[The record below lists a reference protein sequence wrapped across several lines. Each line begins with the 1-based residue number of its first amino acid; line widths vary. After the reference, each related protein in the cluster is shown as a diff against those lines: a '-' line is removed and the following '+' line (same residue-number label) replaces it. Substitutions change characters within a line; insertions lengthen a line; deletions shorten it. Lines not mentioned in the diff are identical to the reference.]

1 MLPNRSRTT
10 MPLPTRPA
18 PARPANDT
26 GPVAND
32 TGLITLRLLTGDP
45 AEQRRC
51 KSRENYQSRLAPWQ
65 LKRVT
70 EFINANLAETLQLC
84 DLAALSG
91 LSPSHFGRAFKGST
105 GLPPHRWHLIQ
116 RIERA
121 RTMLADADASLADV
135 ACATGFA
142 DQSHF
147 TRVFSRTIG
156 MSPGAWRRQWQAA

>member
-1 MLPNRSRTT
+1 MLPNPSRIT

-18 PARPANDT
+18 PSRPANDT
-26 GPVAND
+26 GPVPP
-32 TGLITLRLLTGDP
+32 RLFAGIRVEP
-45 AEQRRC
+45 QRC
-51 KSRENYQSRLAPWQ
+51 KARENYQSRLAPWQ

-105 GLPPHRWHLIQ
+105 GLPPHRWHLNQ

-121 RTMLADADASLADV
+121 RVMLADAEASLADV

-147 TRVFSRTIG
+147 TRVFSRAVGI
-156 MSPGAWRRQWQAA
+156 SPGAWRRSRAA

>member
-1 MLPNRSRTT
+1 MLSSPSRAT
-10 MPLPTRPA
+10 MPLAAHPA

-26 GPVAND
+26 GSAP
-32 TGLITLRLLTGDP
+32 LRLLPGVP
-45 AEQRRC
+45 AA
-51 KSRENYQSRLAPWQ
+51 SRPPESRDGYQSRLAPWQ

-70 EFINANLAETLQLC
+70 EFINANLAETLQLS

-105 GLPPHRWHLIQ
+105 GLPPHRWHLNR
-116 RIERA
+116 RIEQARA
-121 RTMLADADASLADV
+121 MLADAGASLADV

-147 TRVFSRTIG
+147 TRVFSRTVG
-156 MSPGAWRRQWQAA
+156 TSPGAWRRTQAA